1 MLARYQHPPSC
12 SPTPPIALLQLATK
26 NPGLDH
32 LSFSPPLLPNRA
44 HHLAQDSLAFVMENR
59 KYGRAMRQKGRGL
72 QDCLSGILGSDA
84 KAAMQHVNG
93 KGIKDIE
100 KVLLD
105 MTG

>member
-1 MLARYQHPPSC
+1 
-12 SPTPPIALLQLATK
+12 
-26 NPGLDH
+26 
-32 LSFSPPLLPNRA
+32 
-44 HHLAQDSLAFVMENR
+44 
-59 KYGRAMRQKGRGL
+59 MRQKGRGL